1 MRRCGGL
8 CYYHLSYYENSATSE
23 KTYTTESIIFR

>member
-8 CYYHLSYYENSATSE
+8 CYYHLSYYENTSE